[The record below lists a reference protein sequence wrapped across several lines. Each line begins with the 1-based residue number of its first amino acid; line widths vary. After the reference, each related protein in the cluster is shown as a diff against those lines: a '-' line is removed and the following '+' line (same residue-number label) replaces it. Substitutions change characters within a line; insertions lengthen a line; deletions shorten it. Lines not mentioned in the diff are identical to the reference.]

1 MATVNEKMTAIADAI
16 RDKTGG
22 TDALTLDGMAT
33 EIPKVYEAGKQVQN
47 DEFWDK
53 YQAGMYVNETTGEVE
68 GNASRAFAGAAWNA
82 KTFYPK
88 HNIHPITAVGLF
100 YYFNEGYSPMDLIA
114 RLKECNITLDTSK
127 VSNLAQLFFSA
138 AVSTVPTIST
148 VAITGLIDRLFSGA
162 SNLKVIEKL
171 VLREN
176 GTQTF
181 NQVFQNNRS
190 LEEIR
195 IEGTIGGSGFDIH
208 YSTKL
213 SRESLL
219 SILQAC
225 KKDNAGVTITLP
237 LKCID
242 GATNT
247 ESYIS
252 GDTELSTALSS
263 ATAKGYTVNFD

>member
-1 MATVNEKMTAIADAI
+1 MSVNEKMTAIADAI

-33 EIPKVYEAGKQVQN
+33 EIPKVYEAGKQAQN
-47 DEFWDK
+47 DEFWDN
-53 YQAGMYVNETTGEVE
+53 YQKNAVE
-68 GNASRAFAGAAWNA
+68 NGDTFNLFAGPGWNIN
-82 KTFYPK
+82 TFYPK
-88 HNIHPITAVGLF
+88 HNLILIGAPSQLF
-100 YYFNEGYSPMDLIA
+100 LYFSYRFTPMMDFA
-114 RLKECNITLDTSK
+114 QRLEECRVTLDTSRCTDLSQTFRYMWVTRIPK
-127 VSNLAQLFFSA
+127 VSSIGTTSGVLDRTFAGIKA
-138 AVSTVPTIST
+138 TTIDE
-148 VAITGLIDRLFSGA
+148 LE
-162 SNLKVIEKL
+162 LKDD
-171 VLREN
+171 
-176 GTQTF
+176 GTQRFSNTF
-181 NQVFQNNRS
+181 QGCENLVN
-190 LEEIR
+190 IM
-195 IEGTIGGSGFDIH
+195 ITGTIGGSGFDIH